1 MINKGTVSAILDGGK
16 RVSVKPY
23 MGSIVTVALTVPYFL
38 FECLDVGMPVV
49 YVTFEDN
56 TGIVLA
62 RMDGE
67 WSHKLRD
74 GVEIVTGNVKV
85 TAGDIAT
92 NAVAS
97 YNAHTHTCPDGKTSG
112 PT

>member
-1 MINKGTVSAILDGGK
+1 MIDKGTVSALLEGGK
-16 RVSVKPY
+16 KINVKPY
-23 MGSIVTVALTVPYFL
+23 LGDIVTVDLVVPYFL
-38 FECLDVGMPVV
+38 FECLEVGMPVV

-74 GVEIVTGNVKV
+74 GVEVVTGDVKI
-85 TAGDIAT
+85 TAGDLIT
-92 NAVAS
+92 GSVVS
-97 YNAHTHTCPDGKTSG
+97 YNSHTHTCPDGETSG